1 MKRTEKH
8 VDEILKESKQELQ
21 EVAYKALQNFLY
33 NRIEAKLAS
42 SHTRTYF
49 CKPLI
54 EDINEKI
61 DLFLKAEGY
70 EK

>member
-1 MKRTEKH
+1 MKRTEKF

-33 NRIEAKLAS
+33 NRIEDKLAS
-42 SHTRTYF
+42 SHARTYF
-49 CKPLI
+49 CKPLV

-61 DLFLKAEGY
+61 DLFLVAEGY

>member
-1 MKRTEKH
+1 MKRTEKY

-21 EVAYKALQNFLY
+21 EVACKALQNFLY
-33 NRIEAKLAS
+33 NRIEDKLAS
-42 SHTRTYF
+42 SHARTYF
-49 CKPLI
+49 CKPLV

-61 DLFLKAEGY
+61 DLFLVAEGY

>member
-1 MKRTEKH
+1 MKRTEKY

-33 NRIEAKLAS
+33 NRIEDKLAS
-42 SHTRTYF
+42 SHARTYF
-49 CKPLI
+49 CKPLV

-61 DLFLKAEGY
+61 DLFLVAEDY

>member
-1 MKRTEKH
+1 MKRTEKY

-33 NRIEAKLAS
+33 NRIEDKLAS
-42 SHTRTYF
+42 SHARTYF
-49 CKPLI
+49 CKPLV

-61 DLFLKAEGY
+61 DLFLVAEGY